1 MLANYDFSKDNYT
14 TGGWAPSGAGAFLSA
29 SVGDGFQF
37 IYDQV
42 PSTVNFRNPIR
53 YGQLDA
59 RSTQWN
65 GVTCPDPE
73 VDQMYLN
80 GGGAGLISEVLVD
93 QTDRFTVE
101 FWFKPDV
108 SRASELA
115 RQGITHLIT
124 MEDVQYRAM
133 TIYVENGVLKCSPYG
148 RSKGFD
154 LVYEGIGNPLEID
167 TWQHISCM
175 FSN

>member
-42 PSTVNFRNPIR
+42 PSAVNFRNPTR

-108 SRASELA
+108 SKASELA
-115 RQGITHLIT
+115 R
-124 MEDVQYRAM
+124 
-133 TIYVENGVLKCSPYG
+133 
-148 RSKGFD
+148 
-154 LVYEGIGNPLEID
+154 
-167 TWQHISCM
+167 
-175 FSN
+175 